1 MARPGNYRIGITVH
15 PQAHPLV
22 HLLFDRM
29 KEQRITLLDLEHRA
43 GVADGT
49 AAQWAKNPARRV
61 TLASLEACLQVVGVE
76 IVAKEPAA

>member
-1 MARPGNYRIGITVH
+1 MARTGNYRVGITVH

-29 KEQRITLLDLEHRA
+29 KAQRITLLEMEHRA
-43 GVADGT
+43 GVTDGT

-61 TLASLEACLQVVGVE
+61 TLSSLEACLQVVGVE
-76 IVAKEPAA
+76 IVAKVPVA